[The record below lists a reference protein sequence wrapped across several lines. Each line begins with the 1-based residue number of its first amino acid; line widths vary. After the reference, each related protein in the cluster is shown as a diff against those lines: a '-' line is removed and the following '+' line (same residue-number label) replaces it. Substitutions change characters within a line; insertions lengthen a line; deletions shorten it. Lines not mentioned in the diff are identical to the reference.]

1 MKFHR
6 KKRNRRSLRLR
17 GYDYSQA
24 GAYFVTICIH
34 GQDCLFGQVVE
45 GETRLSEYGG
55 VVSKCWNEL
64 SFHYPYV
71 ETDEYAVMPNHLHG
85 IIVITASTEPDLRS
99 THNHHA
105 LGQIVG
111 YFKYQST
118 KEINERRR
126 TPGARVW
133 QRNYYEHV
141 IRSEDELNR
150 IRKYIAEN
158 PLKWEM
164 DPENP
169 EGQKPKKKE
178 AWEV

>member
-1 MKFHR
+1 MRFDRR
-6 KKRNRRSLRLR
+6 KHNRCSIRLR

-24 GAYFVTICIH
+24 GAYFVTVCTFN
-34 GQDCLFGQVVE
+34 QACLYGQVVE
-45 GETRLSEYGG
+45 GEMRLNEYGL
-55 VVSKCWNEL
+55 VVHKCWNEL
-64 SFHYPYV
+64 SSHYPYV

-85 IIVITASTEPDLRS
+85 VILIIAGAGPSLRS
-99 THNHHA
+99 TYNHT

-118 KEINERRR
+118 KEINGRRG
-126 TPGARVW
+126 TPGERIW

-141 IRSEDELNR
+141 IRSENELNR

-169 EGQKPKKKE
+169 EAEKPKKKE
-178 AWEV
+178 VWEV